1 MKMSQLGSIGPVSRL
16 AIGGGGIGQVWG
28 ATTRLEALHTLQLAI
43 ESGINLIDLAPAY
56 GRGEAERV
64 VAEAFRGELP
74 DHVRVTTKCQLGNPA
89 AADVEAI
96 LRRSLTRSLT
106 TLELER
112 VDIFIL
118 HSNIIPDGFRL
129 NVPESVQVK
138 MATQWSTYTESV
150 IPAFEKFCKEGLIEH
165 WGITGIGLP
174 SSIIDAMQFPV
185 KPAVVQC
192 ITNLL
197 DSPGA
202 MRCFD
207 EDPQP
212 RNIIQ
217 IAKSL
222 NIGVLGVRAV
232 QAGALTHE
240 FDRDLP
246 EDHPDRTDFDRAVDF
261 RQLAE
266 DMGTDPAILAHQYAL
281 SIPHVDSVIL
291 GVKNRDELKQCLE
304 AERKSPLPSAVI
316 RKIDDCVPW

>member
-16 AIGGGGIGQVWG
+16 TIGGGGIGQVWG
-28 ATTRLEALHTLQLAI
+28 ATSRQEAVKTLQLAI
-43 ESGINLIDLAPAY
+43 DSGINLIDLAPGY

-64 VAEAFRGELP
+64 VAETFRGVMP
-74 DHVRVTTKCQLGNPA
+74 DHVRVITKCQLGNPS
-89 AADVEAI
+89 AADVEGI
-96 LRRSLTRSLT
+96 LRKSLSRSLA

-118 HSNIIPDGFRL
+118 HSNIIPDGFQL
-129 NVPESVQVK
+129 NVPPDIQSR
-138 MATQWSTYTESV
+138 MATQWSTYTQSV
-150 IPAFEKFCKEGLIEH
+150 IPAFEKLSQEGLIGN

-174 SSIIDAMQFPV
+174 STIISALQHPV

-212 RNIIQ
+212 RLIIQ
-217 IAKSL
+217 TAKNH

-232 QAGALTHE
+232 QAGALTRE
-240 FDRDLP
+240 FDRNLP
-246 EDHPDRTDFDRAVDF
+246 DDHPDRTDFDRASFF
-261 RQLAE
+261 RQLADE
-266 DMGTDPAILAHQYAL
+266 IGTDPAILAHQYAL
-281 SIPHVDSVIL
+281 SMPHVDSVVL
-291 GVKNRDELKQCLE
+291 GVKNRQELKQCLE
-304 AERKSPLPSAVI
+304 AERKSPLPNPLI
-316 RKIDDCVPW
+316 RKIDNCVP